1 MKTAAQAGASFPF
14 ARMAAAFAAWE
25 RNARE
30 AAYWVHGSWWAP
42 ALDLPPAMVDDA
54 FDTLAAALAQAG
66 ATRLST
72 CSRALLRAMDVAPP
86 RFDLWRSVGEPARP
100 CSVAML
106 DALPVA
112 DGLRA
117 LRLRALLL
125 RRADVR
131 RLIDKQSRQR
141 LAQWIGVPLETLT
154 ALPAQGAAHE
164 AAAAANAPDIARLVA
179 RGHLPPL
186 DQADGQRLAC
196 EGYLLLAAEGEPCPL
211 LRLALPRDL
220 PASWPGVE
228 SADFDAGGAALFA
241 ARLPE
246 LFPECAW

>member
-25 RNARE
+25 RNACE
-30 AAYWVHGSWWAP
+30 AARWVHGSWWAP
-42 ALDLPPAMVDDA
+42 ALDLPPATVDGA
-54 FDTLAAALAQAG
+54 FDSLAAALTQAG
-66 ATRLST
+66 ATRLAI

-86 RFDLWRSVGEPARP
+86 RFDLWRGVNESARP
-100 CSVAML
+100 NGVAML
-106 DALPVA
+106 DTLPVE
-112 DGLRA
+112 DGLRV
-117 LRLRALLL
+117 LRMRALLL

-154 ALPAQGAAHE
+154 AMPAHGAAHT
-164 AAAAANAPDIARLVA
+164 AAANAPDIARLVA

-196 EGYLLLAAEGEPCPL
+196 EGYLLLAGEGEPCPL

-220 PASWPGVE
+220 PAPWPGME
-228 SADFDAGGAALFA
+228 SANFDAGGAAFFA